1 MTNATAISRSFTL
14 QESAAI
20 ASVRVEDNQA
30 MIAYQNNPDKVYT
43 YICTDSFVEELD
55 SILKQDTIEGMG
67 SFVSASRKTGDLQDM
82 V

>member
-1 MTNATAISRSFTL
+1 
-14 QESAAI
+14 
-20 ASVRVEDNQA
+20 VEDNQA